1 MNRIVKILIMAIVAA
16 VVFPAASR
24 AETALVAS
32 TRTEV
37 TLRVT
42 LHDIK
47 KKNLIPLATKEAIDR
62 LLFRGIEGT
71 AFNKPLCGYE
81 ESSVIAAHKDYFK
94 NLYESRAASFVNVV
108 VSPVS
113 GQKDSSGRKAYIA
126 DVKINA
132 KALREDLEAQK
143 IIRKFGL

>member
-1 MNRIVKILIMAIVAA
+1 MLVALLA
-16 VVFPAASR
+16 LPAHLR

-32 TRTEV
+32 SRTEV

-42 LHDIK
+42 LHSIK

-62 LLFRGIEGT
+62 LLFRGVEGT
-71 AFNKPLCGYE
+71 PFDKPLCGYD
-81 ESSVIAAHKDYFK
+81 ESSIVEGNKEYFK

-108 VSPVS
+108 VSPAS
-113 GQKDSSGRKAYIA
+113 GQKDSSGQKAYIA

-132 KALREDLEAQK
+132 KALREDLVAHK